1 MKKNNKKYARI
12 RGGAGLTIVVPL
24 LTMWVLSG
32 WEQCPLSGL
41 GFGEATLNAESG
53 GRPFYLG
60 FTSWASGPTPQAVSD
75 TYDFISRNADVL
87 TEHIEG
93 VPWSE
98 ALNDKPFAEGFQKN
112 IEQRLKNRLKGL
124 KLVLAVSPLN
134 MGRNGLASY
143 FGTQENLPLPKEF
156 EGKSFSD
163 PIVKKAYLNYCQR
176 MVDNFHPDY
185 FIIGIET
192 NELLRNTPQ
201 EWDHFV
207 EFSKYMH
214 GELKKKFPRLPMAQ
228 SVTLHVLLDKKLPN
242 LEQYQKRI
250 ETFIS
255 DYDFNAISFYPFFM
269 GLHYYDEFVVA
280 LRAIRQFGEKPI
292 AISETGHPAEPI
304 VAKTWN
310 LNIPSSPEEQNEFIK
325 ALLNQAQADKYLF
338 VTQFACRDYDELWK
352 TFPEEVKDLG
362 RLWRD
367 TGLVDENNNK
377 RLACQTW
384 VSVLAKKKT

>member
-1 MKKNNKKYARI
+1 MPPNEPDVVASPPEPPVAPDRCYEDVPIEVVGGVTHEEGHEDPAR
-12 RGGAGLTIVVPL
+12 RV
-24 LTMWVLSG
+24 
-32 WEQCPLSGL
+32 
-41 GFGEATLNAESG
+41 
-53 GRPFYLG
+53 
-60 FTSWASGPTPQAVSD
+60 
-75 TYDFISRNADVL
+75 AD
-87 TEHIEG
+87 
-93 VPWSE
+93 
-98 ALNDKPFAEGFQKN
+98 
-112 IEQRLKNRLKGL
+112 
-124 KLVLAVSPLN
+124 
-134 MGRNGLASY
+134 
-143 FGTQENLPLPKEF
+143 
-156 EGKSFSD
+156 
-163 PIVKKAYLNYCQR
+163 
-176 MVDNFHPDY
+176 
-185 FIIGIET
+185 
-192 NELLRNTPQ
+192 Q

-352 TFPEEVKDLG
+352 RFPEEVKDLG